1 MVVPDAEEST
11 RFWSEI
17 WDNSVKHKKNP
28 EWLKDVEDELA
39 GEGVQEDIRSAVDNF
54 RPITCLPLLWKLLT
68 GIIAEEL
75 YNYLEE
81 AALLTWEQ
89 KGCRKGSRGTKDQLL
104 IDKMILKNYKN
115 EIDGLVNTVRIFSEA
130 IKMEFGLSKC
140 GVLII
145 KRGKVVE
152 SDGLRMPDGAMMRK
166 IEESGNKY
174 LGVLEVD
181 GIKHDQMKDQVKK
194 EYTRRVRNILK
205 SKLNGGNIISAINS
219 RAVSV
224 VRYGAG
230 IIKGTKNE
238 LEEMDRKTRKL
249 MTMYGAQHPKADVD
263 RLYLKRYD
271 GGRGLLGVEYC
282 VQAEVNRNNE
292 GKVFSCPSLRCS
304 GCNLFTKNS
313 TQAEVNSLDKYFRA
327 SEENMLKEVNISSI
341 LENKKHEQSREDI
354 QKSHKERY
362 ENKGL
367 HGQFHKATEKIKSR
381 NLRKRV
387 YGEDM
392 DSSCRMCGA
401 AEETVAHIV
410 SECQKLAQKEYKEKS
425 DKWYTHNPEKVLES
439 DECKILWD
447 FPTQTDK
454 TLEHNRPDI
463 TVIEKNNKKCLH
475 IDPACP
481 FDTRIERKEEEKCN
495 NYCDLK
501 YEIARMW
508 RMKEVEVIPVVVG
521 ALGSVTKDFEKWI
534 QKLDLGITAE
544 TLQKPCLLGTA
555 RIIRKVLDMK

>member
-1 MVVPDAEEST
+1 MASARLASPLTSTAGPPLSPSHNNSHYTSFCVYLFTDHPRGRPHKYRGAEPSRNNLRCLVP
-11 RFWSEI
+11 RGCI
-17 WDNSVKHKKNP
+17 SVTP
-28 EWLKDVEDELA
+28 A
-39 GEGVQEDIRSAVDNF
+39 ARATPRPPASAATAAAASAAASGD
-54 RPITCLPLLWKLLT
+54 
-68 GIIAEEL
+68 
-75 YNYLEE
+75 LERM
-81 AALLTWEQ
+81 
-89 KGCRKGSRGTKDQLL
+89 GPSFPHSNKDQ
-104 IDKMILKNYKN
+104 IDS
-115 EIDGLVNTVRIFSEA
+115 LVNTVRIFSED

-140 GVLII
+140 GELII

-152 SDGLRMPDGAMMRK
+152 SDGLCMPDGAMMRNV
-166 IEESGNKY
+166 EESGYKY

-230 IIKGTKNE
+230 IIKWTKNE

-271 GGRGLLGVEYC
+271 GGRGLLGVEDC
-282 VQAEVNRNNE
+282 V
-292 GKVFSCPSLRCS
+292 
-304 GCNLFTKNS
+304 
-313 TQAEVNSLDKYFRA
+313 QAEVNSLDKYLRA
-327 SEENMLKEVNISSI
+327 SEENMLKG
-341 LENKKHEQSREDI
+341 
-354 QKSHKERY
+354 KSTIIAAQDQALCT
-362 ENKGL
+362 G
-367 HGQFHKATEKIKSR
+367 

-387 YGEDM
+387 YGEDI
-392 DSSCRMCGA
+392 DSSCRVCGA

-410 SECQKLAQKEYKEKS
+410 SECQKLALKEYKE
-425 DKWYTHNPEKVLES
+425 PEKVLES

-447 FPTQTDK
+447 FPIQTDK

-463 TVIEKNNKKCLH
+463 TVIEKNSKKCLL

-481 FDTRIERKEEEKCN
+481 FDTRIERKEEKCN

-521 ALGSVTKDFEKWI
+521 ALGSVTKDFEKWV

-544 TLQKPCLLGTA
+544 MLQKPCLLGTA